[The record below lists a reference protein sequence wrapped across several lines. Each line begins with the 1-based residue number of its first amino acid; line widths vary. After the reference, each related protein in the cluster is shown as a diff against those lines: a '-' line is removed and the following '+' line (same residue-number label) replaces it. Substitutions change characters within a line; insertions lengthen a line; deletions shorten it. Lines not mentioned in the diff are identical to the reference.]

1 MTQTIKQKELDVVQ
15 LIAEGYAA
23 KEIADK
29 LGISVVT
36 VNGRK
41 NNARNKL
48 DAKSGS
54 NLVAIC
60 MENNLIK
67 PQL

>member
-60 MENNLIK
+60 MANNLIH